1 MKAQER
7 RKGVREW
14 WGTPGETGSREREKE
29 KQENGDKG
37 KEGRKEGSV
46 AQTPSTKAESEPT
59 HPSSRG
65 TGSQGEGPS
74 QEAWL
79 PGECSSWRHGTG
91 VSLFCKK
98 QDAGCSSLFQRLL
111 SGLRMP

>member
-7 RKGVREW
+7 RKGVRER
-14 WGTPGETGSREREKE
+14 WGTPGEMGSWEREKE

-65 TGSQGEGPS
+65 TGRQGQGPS
-74 QEAWL
+74 QEAVQL
-79 PGECSSWRHGTG
+79 PEARDGSQPVLQE
-91 VSLFCKK
+91 
-98 QDAGCSSLFQRLL
+98 AGCWVL
-111 SGLRMP
+111 